1 MQDSLMQEN
10 NQWMYT
16 VSLHT
21 ATGTCQHS
29 SLSKQSV
36 LTKTLKKLLIKKL
49 GQHDKILTKDQTI
62 ECELWPCKY
71 ELCIVYEKWFL
82 VQTKLKCFF
91 TDEDLALLCMYCK
104 CNVRVH
110 DPNCA
115 KGIDLN
121 FRLFFWKPETFKYS
135 RFRCYKSMGVFLTW
149 TIKIIF
155 LRFLC
160 HFQSLIFK
168 SSATIETVRYIFQK
182 KTRLKW
188 LSASKAA
195 Q

>member
-82 VQTKLKCFF
+82 VETKLKCFF

-121 FRLFFWKPETFKYS
+121 FFSENLRLSSILGSGVTKVWVSFWPEQSRSFFSDFCVTFK
-135 RFRCYKSMGVFLTW
+135 
-149 TIKIIF
+149 
-155 LRFLC
+155 
-160 HFQSLIFK
+160 
-168 SSATIETVRYIFQK
+168 A
-182 KTRLKW
+182 
-188 LSASKAA
+188 
-195 Q
+195 